1 MKEGFGA
8 VCWDCIRTCEGKV
21 LLDISPWLE
30 PVDAANP
37 SGVSL
42 RDHPS
47 FHEIER
53 LMEPRVEV
61 MRDERNRP
69 VSEVPIPVD
78 WSEVLAKSEELRRHG
93 RDLRL
98 LVIVARAH
106 ANERGLAGL
115 ADGLILV
122 ARTLEAH
129 WETLHPEL
137 RTAATARD
145 AALRRI
151 SALVGLQMAK
161 DGLLGDLRSRVFFDL
176 RGLGPV
182 TGLDLE
188 RATLDSRTAL
198 ADLEGISEATRAEET
213 ARHEALIA
221 RVRGSLAALADQ
233 AGEQRAALT
242 EAARAAVDATE
253 AVEAALAARLDGGTY
268 LPDLKRFLGRVLAT
282 LDRPAPGATTTAEAA
297 TAGIVAAGP
306 IPGAAPAPVA
316 AAIMGLPGTITSRQE
331 VIAYLDRIIEFYDR
345 TEPASPVPFLARRM
359 RRMVPM
365 DFLELMEDLAPSGLK
380 EFRSLAGIADKSSSR
395 TQGEKS

>member
-1 MKEGFGA
+1 MLGL
-8 VCWDCIRTCEGKV
+8 IRTCEGKV

-115 ADGLILV
+115 ADGLMLV

-188 RATLDSRTAL
+188 RATLDFADGARRSGGDQRGDAGRGDRQARGADRSGPGLARRTCRP
-198 ADLEGISEATRAEET
+198 GRRATRRADRGGPCGGG
-213 ARHEALIA
+213 RH
-221 RVRGSLAALADQ
+221 RGGRGR
-233 AGEQRAALT
+233 AGG
-242 EAARAAVDATE
+242 
-253 AVEAALAARLDGGTY
+253 RLDGGTY

-282 LDRPAPGATTTAEAA
+282 LDRPAPGATPRPRLRRRDR
-297 TAGIVAAGP
+297 GGGP
-306 IPGAAPAPVA
+306 RPGRAPAPVA
-316 AAIMGLPGTITSRQE
+316 AAIWAFRDDHLAAGGHRLPRSDHRVLRPDRAGQPGALPRTSDAADGADGFPRAHGGPCALGAE
-331 VIAYLDRIIEFYDR
+331 G
-345 TEPASPVPFLARRM
+345 VP
-359 RRMVPM
+359 
-365 DFLELMEDLAPSGLK
+365 
-380 EFRSLAGIADKSSSR
+380 LAGRDRRQVQLAHAR
-395 TQGEKS
+395 

>member
-1 MKEGFGA
+1 VKEGFGA
-8 VCWDCIRTCEGKV
+8 VCSDCIRTCEGKV

-78 WSEVLAKSEELRRHG
+78 WAEVLAKSEELRRQG

-98 LVIVARAH
+98 LVIVTRAH

-115 ADGLILV
+115 ADGLMLV

-137 RTAATARD
+137 RTAATPRD

-151 SALVGLQMAK
+151 NALVGLQIAK
-161 DGLLGDLRSRVFFDL
+161 DGVLGDLRSRVFFDL

-221 RVRGSLAALADQ
+221 RVRGALAALADQ
-233 AGEQRAALT
+233 AGEERAALT
-242 EAARAAVDATE
+242 EAARAAVDATD

-282 LDRPAPGATTTAEAA
+282 LDRPAPGAAAEATTAG
-297 TAGIVAAGP
+297 TVAAAHV
-306 IPGAAPAPVA
+306 PGAAPAPVA
-316 AAIMGLPGTITSRQE
+316 AASVGVPGTITTRQE
-331 VIAYLDRIIEFYDR
+331 VISCLDRIIEFYDR

-380 EFRSLAGIADKSSSR
+380 EFRSLAGIADKSSAR